1 MINKSNG
8 ATNAAPFNTD
18 NKTIACPDK
27 NTKSFDGIILL
38 SSQFPKYISQTKFTE
53 FLCSLLRKNTTT
65 TTSKIITING
75 RKRHDRSKKE
85 VRN

>member
-38 SSQFPKYISQTKFTE
+38 FKHLPENTHQKNSQNFYAACCVEIRRQQK
-53 FLCSLLRKNTTT
+53 
-65 TTSKIITING
+65 SKSTINNKR
-75 RKRHDRSKKE
+75 RK
-85 VRN
+85 